1 MRLFFDIFAIRTLH
15 ASDQLHKGWVRR
27 LYFLDKKNSIFTHQ
41 ICHSDVTLKDKITAD
56 MSLNTQIL
64 IAAILGIAF
73 GFLLSVFPQ
82 SSFFTSSLYGLG
94 IISSIFIGLLKMLLI
109 PLIFSSIV
117 VGVSNLQAGGQLGK
131 VWKITV
137 ACCVTTTILALI
149 LGIGCAHLFDVGKGV
164 DIALFQN
171 DMNQYQTPDT
181 LTPTSFFTNF
191 IQNTLI
197 NPFKA
202 FAEGNVLAVVVFALF
217 IGVALVHGGERFK
230 AVRQLAA
237 QFFEIMMLMIRWVMK
252 LAPLGIFALLAKL
265 IATED
270 LSVLSRL
277 AEFAVVVTGTTIFH
291 GAVVLPL
298 LLWIFG
304 KMDPVT
310 FFKGTR
316 AALITAFATSSSSA
330 TMPLSMKCA
339 QENLKVSPATAGF
352 VIPLGTQLNMDGTA
366 LYEAAAALFVAN
378 LIGLDLSLGQ
388 QLIVCLTAMIA
399 SLGAPGIPSAG
410 MVTMIMVLQS
420 VGLPAEAIAILLPI
434 DRLLDTV
441 RTVVNVQGDMMISVV
456 VDRHTRET
464 VTEPNS

>member
-1 MRLFFDIFAIRTLH
+1 MLDSVQLAWHSAKQDDITIYAP
-15 ASDQLHKGWVRR
+15 
-27 LYFLDKKNSIFTHQ
+27 
-41 ICHSDVTLKDKITAD
+41 

-64 IAAILGIAF
+64 VAAILGVLF
-73 GFLLSVFPQ
+73 GFLLNLLPGSAFYDG
-82 SSFFTSSLYGLG
+82 SLYGLS
-94 IISSIFIGLLKMLLI
+94 IASSIFIGLLKMLLI

-117 VGVSNLQAGGQLGK
+117 VGVSNLQASGQLSR
-131 VWKITV
+131 VWKITLL
-137 ACCVTTTILALI
+137 CCVTTTTLALI
-149 LGIGCAHLFDVGKGV
+149 LGLACAHLFEVGKGV
-164 DIALFQN
+164 DVRLFQ
-171 DMNQYQTPDT
+171 DAMSQHQTPDT
-181 LTPTSFFTNF
+181 LTPSSFFTNF

-217 IGVALVHGGERFK
+217 VGVALVKGGEQFRT
-230 AVRQLAA
+230 VRRLSH
-237 QFFEIMMLMIRWVMK
+237 QFFDIMMLMIGWVMK

-270 LSVLSRL
+270 VTVLSRL

-291 GAVVLPL
+291 GLVVLPL
-298 LLWIFG
+298 LLWLFG
-304 KMDPVT
+304 KMNPVT

-330 TMPLSMKCA
+330 TMPLSTKCA
-339 QENLKVSPATAGF
+339 QENLKVRPQTAGF

-366 LYEAAAALFVAN
+366 LYEAAAALFIAN
-378 LIGLDLSLGQ
+378 LMGLDLTLGQ
-388 QLIVCLTAMIA
+388 QLVVCATAMIA

-456 VDRHTRET
+456 VDRYTRDDEIT
-464 VTEPNS
+464 TQS

>member
-1 MRLFFDIFAIRTLH
+1 MSYLQQDC
-15 ASDQLHKGWVRR
+15 QL
-27 LYFLDKKNSIFTHQ
+27 KKNN
-41 ICHSDVTLKDKITAD
+41 AD
-56 MSLNTQIL
+56 MNLNTQIL
-64 IAAILGIAF
+64 IAAILGLAF
-73 GFLLSVFPQ
+73 GFILTLYPDTAFVKH
-82 SSFFTSSLYGLG
+82 SLYGLG
-94 IISSIFIGLLKMLLI
+94 ILSSVFIGLLKMLLV

-117 VGVSNLQAGGQLGK
+117 VGVSNLQAGGQLGP
-131 VWKITV
+131 VWKITFL
-137 ACCVTTTILALI
+137 CCLTTTTLALI
-149 LGIGCAHLFDVGKGV
+149 LGISCAHLFEVGRGI
-164 DIALFQN
+164 DISIFQSSMQN
-171 DMNQYQTPDT
+171 YQAPDS
-181 LTPTSFFTNF
+181 LNPASFFTNF

-202 FAEGNVLAVVVFALF
+202 FSDGNVLAVVVFALF

-230 AVRQLAA
+230 SIRVLSN
-237 QFFEIMMLMIRWVMK
+237 QFFEMMMMLVGWVMK

-265 IATED
+265 MATED
-270 LSVLSRL
+270 VSVLSRL

-304 KMDPVT
+304 RMSPWA

-316 AALITAFATSSSSA
+316 TALITAFATSSSSA

-339 QENLKVSPATAGF
+339 QENLGVRPQTAGF

-378 LIGLDLSLGQ
+378 LVGLDLNLTQ
-388 QLIVCLTAMIA
+388 QIIVCLTAMIA

-456 VDRHTRET
+456 VDRYTKDKDIS
-464 VTEPNS
+464 V

>member
-1 MRLFFDIFAIRTLH
+1 MLDSAQLAWHSAKQDDITIYAP
-15 ASDQLHKGWVRR
+15 
-27 LYFLDKKNSIFTHQ
+27 
-41 ICHSDVTLKDKITAD
+41 

-64 IAAILGIAF
+64 VAAILGVLF
-73 GFLLSVFPQ
+73 GFFLNLLPDSAFYDG
-82 SSFFTSSLYGLG
+82 SLYGLS
-94 IISSIFIGLLKMLLI
+94 IASSIFIGLLKMLLI

-117 VGVSNLQAGGQLGK
+117 VGVSNLQASGQLSR
-131 VWKITV
+131 VWKITLL
-137 ACCVTTTILALI
+137 CCVTTTTLALI
-149 LGIGCAHLFDVGKGV
+149 LGLACAHLFEVGKGV
-164 DIALFQN
+164 DVRLFQ
-171 DMNQYQTPDT
+171 DAMSQHQTPDT
-181 LTPTSFFTNF
+181 LTPSSFFTNF

-217 IGVALVHGGERFK
+217 VGVALVKGGEQFRT
-230 AVRQLAA
+230 VRRLSH
-237 QFFEIMMLMIRWVMK
+237 QFFDIMMLMIGWVMK

-270 LSVLSRL
+270 VTVLSRL

-291 GAVVLPL
+291 GLMVLPL
-298 LLWIFG
+298 LLWLFG
-304 KMDPVT
+304 KMNPVT

-339 QENLKVSPATAGF
+339 QENLKVRPQTAGF

-366 LYEAAAALFVAN
+366 LYEAAAALFIAN
-378 LIGLDLSLGQ
+378 LMGLDLTLGQ
-388 QLIVCLTAMIA
+388 QLVVCATAMIA

-456 VDRHTRET
+456 VDRYTRDDEIAIQ
-464 VTEPNS
+464 S

>member
-1 MRLFFDIFAIRTLH
+1 
-15 ASDQLHKGWVRR
+15 
-27 LYFLDKKNSIFTHQ
+27 
-41 ICHSDVTLKDKITAD
+41 

-64 IAAILGIAF
+64 VAAILGVLF
-73 GFLLSVFPQ
+73 GFLLNLLPGSAFYDG
-82 SSFFTSSLYGLG
+82 SLYGLS
-94 IISSIFIGLLKMLLI
+94 IASSIFIGLLKMLLI

-117 VGVSNLQAGGQLGK
+117 VGVSNLQASGQLSR
-131 VWKITV
+131 VWKITLL
-137 ACCVTTTILALI
+137 CCVTTTTLALI
-149 LGIGCAHLFDVGKGV
+149 LGLACAHLFEVGKGV
-164 DIALFQN
+164 DVRLFQ
-171 DMNQYQTPDT
+171 DAMSQHQTPDT
-181 LTPTSFFTNF
+181 LTPSSFFTNF

-202 FAEGNVLAVVVFALF
+202 FVEGNVLAVVVFALF
-217 IGVALVHGGERFK
+217 VGVALVKGGEQFRT
-230 AVRQLAA
+230 VRRLSH
-237 QFFEIMMLMIRWVMK
+237 QFFDIMMLMIGWVMK

-270 LSVLSRL
+270 VTVLSRL

-291 GAVVLPL
+291 GLVVLPL
-298 LLWIFG
+298 LLWLFG
-304 KMDPVT
+304 KMNPVT

-339 QENLKVSPATAGF
+339 QENLKVRPQTAGF

-366 LYEAAAALFVAN
+366 LYEAAAALFIAN
-378 LIGLDLSLGQ
+378 LMGLDLTLGQ
-388 QLIVCLTAMIA
+388 QLVVCATAMIA

-456 VDRHTRET
+456 VDRYTRDDEIAT
-464 VTEPNS
+464 QS

>member
-1 MRLFFDIFAIRTLH
+1 MI
-15 ASDQLHKGWVRR
+15 K
-27 LYFLDKKNSIFTHQ
+27 
-41 ICHSDVTLKDKITAD
+41 AD
-56 MSLNTQIL
+56 AMSLNTQIL
-64 IAAILGIAF
+64 IAAILGLIA
-73 GFLLSVFPQ
+73 GYVLTLFPGSQ
-82 SSFFTSSLYGLG
+82 FFHAGIYGLS

-117 VGVSNLQAGGQLGK
+117 VGVSNLQAGGQLGR

-137 ACCVTTTILALI
+137 ACCVTTTTLALI
-149 LGIGCAHLFDVGKGV
+149 LGIGSAHLFDVGKGV
-164 DIALFQN
+164 DIAMFQQA
-171 DMNQYQTPDT
+171 MSEHQTPDT
-181 LTPTSFFTNF
+181 LTPTSFLTNF

-217 IGVALVHGGERFK
+217 IGVALVHGGDRFRT
-230 AVRQLAA
+230 VRNLSA
-237 QFFEIMMLMIRWVMK
+237 QFFDIMMLMIGWVMK

-265 IATED
+265 LATED
-270 LSVLSRL
+270 ISVLSRL

-304 KMDPVT
+304 KMDPLT

-330 TMPLSMKCA
+330 TMPLSLKCA
-339 QENLKVSPATAGF
+339 QENLGVRPQTAGF

-366 LYEAAAALFVAN
+366 LYEAAAALFIAN
-378 LIGLDLSLGQ
+378 LMGLDLSLGQ
-388 QLIVCLTAMIA
+388 QVIVCLTAMIA

-456 VDRHTRET
+456 VDRHTREMEQQT
-464 VTEPNS
+464 

>member
-1 MRLFFDIFAIRTLH
+1 
-15 ASDQLHKGWVRR
+15 
-27 LYFLDKKNSIFTHQ
+27 
-41 ICHSDVTLKDKITAD
+41 

-64 IAAILGIAF
+64 IAAILGIGF
-73 GFLLSVFPQ
+73 GFLLNQFPDTQ
-82 SSFFTSSLYGLG
+82 FFEASIYGLG
-94 IISSIFIGLLKMLLI
+94 IASSIFIGLLKMLLV

-117 VGVSNLQAGGQLGK
+117 VGVSNLQAGGQLSRT
-131 VWKITV
+131 WKITL
-137 ACCVTTTILALI
+137 ACSVTTTTLALI
-149 LGIGCAHLFDVGKGV
+149 LGISCAHLFEVGKGV
-164 DIALFQN
+164 DIALFQ
-171 DMNQYQTPDT
+171 DAMNQHQSPDT
-181 LTPTSFFTNF
+181 LTASSFFTNF

-202 FAEGNVLAVVVFALF
+202 FAEGNVLAVVVFALLL
-217 IGVALVHGGERFK
+217 GVALVKGGERFRSIRK
-230 AVRQLAA
+230 LST
-237 QFFEIMMLMIRWVMK
+237 QFFEVMMMMVGWVMK
-252 LAPLGIFALLAKL
+252 LAPIGIFALLAKL
-265 IATED
+265 ISTED
-270 LSVLSRL
+270 ISILSRL
-277 AEFAVVVTGTTIFH
+277 AEFAAVVTGTTIFH

-304 KMDPVT
+304 RMSPIT
-310 FFKGTR
+310 FFRGTR

-339 QENLKVSPATAGF
+339 QENLGVRPQTAGF

-366 LYEAAAALFVAN
+366 LYEAAAALFIAN
-378 LIGLDLSLGQ
+378 LMGLDLSLGQ
-388 QLIVCLTAMIA
+388 QVIVCLTAMIA

-456 VDRHTRET
+456 VDRYTKDMGS
-464 VTEPNS
+464 PS

>member
-1 MRLFFDIFAIRTLH
+1 
-15 ASDQLHKGWVRR
+15 
-27 LYFLDKKNSIFTHQ
+27 
-41 ICHSDVTLKDKITAD
+41 

-64 IAAILGIAF
+64 IAAIFGVIF
-73 GFLLSVFPQ
+73 GFILNLFPGTA
-82 SSFFTSSLYGLG
+82 FLEMSLYGIG
-94 IISSIFIGLLKMLLI
+94 VVSSIFIGLLKMLLI

-117 VGVSNLQAGGQLGK
+117 VGVSNLQAGGQLSR
-131 VWKITV
+131 VWKITL
-137 ACCVTTTILALI
+137 ACCVTTTTLALI
-149 LGIGCAHLFDVGKGV
+149 LGLSCAHLFEVGKGV
-164 DIALFQN
+164 DIAMFQ
-171 DMNQYQTPDT
+171 DAIAAHQTPDT
-181 LTPTSFFTNF
+181 LTPSSFFTNF

-217 IGVALVHGGERFK
+217 IGVALVKGGEKFRT
-230 AVRQLAA
+230 VRKLSQ
-237 QFFEIMMLMIRWVMK
+237 QFFDIMMLMIGWVMK

-270 LSVLSRL
+270 ISVLSRL
-277 AEFAVVVTGTTIFH
+277 AEFAAVVTGTTIFH
-291 GAVVLPL
+291 GLVVLPL

-304 KMDPVT
+304 KMNPMT

-316 AALITAFATSSSSA
+316 VALITAFATSSSSA
-330 TMPLSMKCA
+330 TMPLSLKCA
-339 QENLKVSPATAGF
+339 QENLGVRPQTAGF

-366 LYEAAAALFVAN
+366 LYEAAAALFIAN
-378 LIGLDLSLGQ
+378 LMGLDLTLSQ
-388 QLIVCLTAMIA
+388 QLVVCLKAMIA

-456 VDRHTRET
+456 VDRHTQDLDAPL
-464 VTEPNS
+464 PNLSNPS

>member
-1 MRLFFDIFAIRTLH
+1 
-15 ASDQLHKGWVRR
+15 
-27 LYFLDKKNSIFTHQ
+27 
-41 ICHSDVTLKDKITAD
+41 

-64 IAAILGIAF
+64 LAAILGAAF
-73 GFLLSVFPQ
+73 GFLLNQFPQ
-82 SSFFTSSLYGLG
+82 TQFFEFSLYGLG
-94 IISSIFIGLLKMLLI
+94 IAGSVFIGLLKMLLI

-117 VGVSNLQAGGQLGK
+117 VGVSNLQAGGQLSR
-131 VWKITV
+131 VWKITL
-137 ACCVTTTILALI
+137 ACCVTTTTLALI
-149 LGIGCAHLFDVGKGV
+149 LGLACAHIFQVGKGV
-164 DIALFQN
+164 DIMLFQ
-171 DMNQYQTPDT
+171 DAMNQHQTPDT
-181 LTPTSFFTNF
+181 LTPASFFTNF

-217 IGVALVHGGERFK
+217 IGAALVKGGDKFRS
-230 AVRQLAA
+230 VRKLSQ
-237 QFFEIMMLMIRWVMK
+237 QFFDIMMLMIGWVMK

-265 IATED
+265 ISTED
-270 LSVLSRL
+270 ISVLSRL
-277 AEFAVVVTGTTIFH
+277 AEFAAVVTGTTIFH

-304 KMDPVT
+304 RMNPVA
-310 FFKGTR
+310 FFKGAR

-330 TMPLSMKCA
+330 AMPLSMKCA
-339 QENLKVSPATAGF
+339 QENLGVRPQTAGF

-366 LYEAAAALFVAN
+366 LYEAAAALFIAN
-378 LIGLDLSLGQ
+378 LMGLDLTLGQ
-388 QLIVCLTAMIA
+388 QLVVCATAMIA

-456 VDRHTRET
+456 VDRHTQDAGA
-464 VTEPNS
+464 PASSS

>member
-1 MRLFFDIFAIRTLH
+1 
-15 ASDQLHKGWVRR
+15 
-27 LYFLDKKNSIFTHQ
+27 
-41 ICHSDVTLKDKITAD
+41 
-56 MSLNTQIL
+56 MSLNTQIF
-64 IAAILGIAF
+64 IAAICGVVF
-73 GFLLSVFPQ
+73 GFILNLVPNTG
-82 SSFFTSSLYGLG
+82 FFDGSLYGLSLL
-94 IISSIFIGLLKMLLI
+94 SSIFIGLLKMLLI

-117 VGVSNLQAGGQLGK
+117 VGVSNLQAGGQLGR
-131 VWKITV
+131 VWKITL
-137 ACCVTTTILALI
+137 ACCVTTTTLALI
-149 LGIGCAHLFDVGKGV
+149 LGLACAHLFDVGQGV
-164 DIALFQN
+164 DIVMFQ
-171 DMNQYQTPDT
+171 DAMNNHQTPDT
-181 LTPTSFFTNF
+181 LTPSSFFTNF

-202 FAEGNVLAVVVFALF
+202 FSEGNVLAVVVFALF
-217 IGVALVHGGERFK
+217 IGVALVKGGEAFGT
-230 AVRQLAA
+230 VRKLSV
-237 QFFEIMMLMIRWVMK
+237 QFFDIMMLMITWVMK

-270 LSVLSRL
+270 ISVLSRL
-277 AEFAVVVTGTTIFH
+277 AEFAAVVTGTTIFH
-291 GAVVLPL
+291 GLVVLPL

-304 KMDPVT
+304 KMNPLT

-339 QENLKVSPATAGF
+339 QENLGVRPQTAGF

-366 LYEAAAALFVAN
+366 LYEAAAALFIAN
-378 LIGLDLSLGQ
+378 LMGLDLTIGQ
-388 QLIVCLTAMIA
+388 QLIVCATAMIA

-456 VDRHTRET
+456 VDRYTREAEIQQT
-464 VTEPNS
+464 TS

>member
-1 MRLFFDIFAIRTLH
+1 
-15 ASDQLHKGWVRR
+15 
-27 LYFLDKKNSIFTHQ
+27 
-41 ICHSDVTLKDKITAD
+41 

-64 IAAILGIAF
+64 LAAILGAAF
-73 GFLLSVFPQ
+73 GFLLNQFPQ
-82 SSFFTSSLYGLG
+82 TQFFELSLYGLG
-94 IISSIFIGLLKMLLI
+94 IAGSVFIGLLKMLLI

-117 VGVSNLQAGGQLGK
+117 VGVSNLQAGGQLSRM
-131 VWKITV
+131 WKITL
-137 ACCVTTTILALI
+137 ACCVTTTTLALL
-149 LGIGCAHLFDVGKGV
+149 LGLACAHIFQVGKGV
-164 DIALFQN
+164 DIMLFQ
-171 DMNQYQTPDT
+171 DAMNQHQTPDT
-181 LTPTSFFTNF
+181 LTPASFFTNF

-217 IGVALVHGGERFK
+217 IGAALVKGGDKFRS
-230 AVRQLAA
+230 VRKLSQ
-237 QFFEIMMLMIRWVMK
+237 QFFDIMMLMIGWVMK

-265 IATED
+265 ISTED
-270 LSVLSRL
+270 ISVLSRL
-277 AEFAVVVTGTTIFH
+277 AEFAAVVTGTTIFH

-304 KMDPVT
+304 RMNPVA
-310 FFKGTR
+310 FFKGAR

-330 TMPLSMKCA
+330 AMPLSMKCA
-339 QENLKVSPATAGF
+339 QENLGVRPQTAGF

-366 LYEAAAALFVAN
+366 LYEAAAALFIAN
-378 LIGLDLSLGQ
+378 LMGLDLTLGQ
-388 QLIVCLTAMIA
+388 QLVVCATAMIA

-456 VDRHTRET
+456 VDRHTRDADA
-464 VTEPNS
+464 PASAS

>member
-1 MRLFFDIFAIRTLH
+1 MLDSA
-15 ASDQLHKGWVRR
+15 QLAW
-27 LYFLDKKNSIFTHQ
+27 
-41 ICHSDVTLKDKITAD
+41 HSAKQDNITIYAP

-64 IAAILGIAF
+64 VAAILGVLF
-73 GFLLSVFPQ
+73 GFLLNLLPGSAFYDG
-82 SSFFTSSLYGLG
+82 SLYGLS
-94 IISSIFIGLLKMLLI
+94 IASSIFIGLLKMLLI

-117 VGVSNLQAGGQLGK
+117 VGVSNLQASGQLSR
-131 VWKITV
+131 VWKITLL
-137 ACCVTTTILALI
+137 CCVTTTTLALI
-149 LGIGCAHLFDVGKGV
+149 LGLACAHLFEVGKGV
-164 DIALFQN
+164 DVRLFQ
-171 DMNQYQTPDT
+171 DAMSQHQTPDT
-181 LTPTSFFTNF
+181 LTPSSFFTNF

-217 IGVALVHGGERFK
+217 VGVALVKGGEQFRT
-230 AVRQLAA
+230 VRRLSH
-237 QFFEIMMLMIRWVMK
+237 QFFDIMMLMIGWVMK

-270 LSVLSRL
+270 VTVLSRL

-291 GAVVLPL
+291 GLVVLPL
-298 LLWIFG
+298 LLWLFA
-304 KMDPVT
+304 KMNPVT

-339 QENLKVSPATAGF
+339 QENLKVRPQTAGF

-366 LYEAAAALFVAN
+366 LYEAAAALFIAN
-378 LIGLDLSLGQ
+378 LMGLDLTLGQ
-388 QLIVCLTAMIA
+388 QLVVCATAMIA

-456 VDRHTRET
+456 VDRYTRDNEIT
-464 VTEPNS
+464 TQS

>member
-1 MRLFFDIFAIRTLH
+1 MSYLQQDC
-15 ASDQLHKGWVRR
+15 QL
-27 LYFLDKKNSIFTHQ
+27 KKNN
-41 ICHSDVTLKDKITAD
+41 AD
-56 MSLNTQIL
+56 MNLNTQIL
-64 IAAILGIAF
+64 IAAILGLAF
-73 GFLLSVFPQ
+73 GFILTLYPDTAFVKH
-82 SSFFTSSLYGLG
+82 SLYGLG
-94 IISSIFIGLLKMLLI
+94 ILSSVFIGLLKMLLV

-117 VGVSNLQAGGQLGK
+117 VGVSNLQAGGQLGP
-131 VWKITV
+131 VWKITFL
-137 ACCVTTTILALI
+137 CCLTTTTLALI
-149 LGIGCAHLFDVGKGV
+149 LGISCAHLFEVGRGI
-164 DIALFQN
+164 DISIFQSSMQN
-171 DMNQYQTPDT
+171 YQAPDS
-181 LTPTSFFTNF
+181 LNPASFFTNF

-202 FAEGNVLAVVVFALF
+202 FSDGNVLAVVVFALF
-217 IGVALVHGGERFK
+217 VGVALVHGGERFK
-230 AVRQLAA
+230 SIRVLSNL
-237 QFFEIMMLMIRWVMK
+237 FFEMMMMLVGWVMK

-265 IATED
+265 MATED
-270 LSVLSRL
+270 VSVLSRL

-304 KMDPVT
+304 HMSPWA

-316 AALITAFATSSSSA
+316 TALITAFATSSSSA

-339 QENLKVSPATAGF
+339 QENLGVRPQTAGF

-378 LIGLDLSLGQ
+378 LVGLDLNLTQ
-388 QLIVCLTAMIA
+388 QIIVCLTAMIA

-456 VDRHTRET
+456 VDRYTKDKDIS
-464 VTEPNS
+464 V

>member
-1 MRLFFDIFAIRTLH
+1 
-15 ASDQLHKGWVRR
+15 
-27 LYFLDKKNSIFTHQ
+27 
-41 ICHSDVTLKDKITAD
+41 

-64 IAAILGIAF
+64 VAAILGVLF
-73 GFLLSVFPQ
+73 GFLLNLLPGSAFYDG
-82 SSFFTSSLYGLG
+82 SLYGLS
-94 IISSIFIGLLKMLLI
+94 IASSIFIGLLKMLLI

-117 VGVSNLQAGGQLGK
+117 VGVSNLQASGQLSR
-131 VWKITV
+131 VWKITLL
-137 ACCVTTTILALI
+137 CCVTTTTLALI
-149 LGIGCAHLFDVGKGV
+149 LGLACAHLFEVGKGV
-164 DIALFQN
+164 DVRLFQ
-171 DMNQYQTPDT
+171 DAMSQHQTPDT
-181 LTPTSFFTNF
+181 LTPSSFFTNF

-217 IGVALVHGGERFK
+217 VGVALVKGGEQFRT
-230 AVRQLAA
+230 VRRLSH
-237 QFFEIMMLMIRWVMK
+237 QFFDIMMLMIGWVMK

-270 LSVLSRL
+270 VTVLSRL

-291 GAVVLPL
+291 GLVVLPL
-298 LLWIFG
+298 LLWLFG
-304 KMDPVT
+304 KMNPVT

-339 QENLKVSPATAGF
+339 QENLKVRPQTAGF

-366 LYEAAAALFVAN
+366 LYEAAAALFIAN
-378 LIGLDLSLGQ
+378 LMGLDLTLGQ
-388 QLIVCLTAMIA
+388 QLVVCATAMIA

-456 VDRHTRET
+456 VDRYTRDDEIT
-464 VTEPNS
+464 TQS

>member
-1 MRLFFDIFAIRTLH
+1 
-15 ASDQLHKGWVRR
+15 
-27 LYFLDKKNSIFTHQ
+27 
-41 ICHSDVTLKDKITAD
+41 

-73 GFLLSVFPQ
+73 GFLLNQFPNTQ
-82 SSFFTSSLYGLG
+82 FFEASIYGLG
-94 IISSIFIGLLKMLLI
+94 ITSSIFIGLLKMLLV

-117 VGVSNLQAGGQLGK
+117 VGVSNLQASGQLSRT
-131 VWKITV
+131 WKITL
-137 ACCVTTTILALI
+137 ACCVTTTTLALI
-149 LGIGCAHLFDVGKGV
+149 LGISCAHLFEVGKGV
-164 DIALFQN
+164 DIALFQ
-171 DMNQYQTPDT
+171 DAMNQHQTPDT
-181 LTPTSFFTNF
+181 LTASSFFTNF

-202 FAEGNVLAVVVFALF
+202 FAEGNVLAVVVFALLL
-217 IGVALVHGGERFK
+217 GVALVKGGERFK
-230 AVRQLAA
+230 SIRQLST
-237 QFFEIMMLMIRWVMK
+237 QFFEVMMMMVGWVMK

-265 IATED
+265 ISTED
-270 LSVLSRL
+270 ISILSRL
-277 AEFAVVVTGTTIFH
+277 AEFAAVVTGTTIFH

-304 KMDPVT
+304 RMSPIT

-316 AALITAFATSSSSA
+316 TALITAFATSSSSA

-339 QENLKVSPATAGF
+339 QENLGVRPQTAGF

-366 LYEAAAALFVAN
+366 LYEAAAALFIAN
-378 LIGLDLSLGQ
+378 LMGLDLSLGQ
-388 QLIVCLTAMIA
+388 QVIVCLTAMIA

-456 VDRHTRET
+456 VDRYTKDIGS
-464 VTEPNS
+464 PS

>member
-1 MRLFFDIFAIRTLH
+1 MTM
-15 ASDQLHKGWVRR
+15 
-27 LYFLDKKNSIFTHQ
+27 N
-41 ICHSDVTLKDKITAD
+41 
-56 MSLNTQIL
+56 LNTQIL
-64 IAAILGIAF
+64 IAAILGVAF
-73 GFLLSVFPQ
+73 GFLLNQFPQ
-82 SSFFTSSLYGLG
+82 TAFFDHSIYGLS
-94 IISSIFIGLLKMLLI
+94 ILSSIFIGLLKMLLV

-117 VGVSNLQAGGQLGK
+117 VGVSNLLSGGQLSRT
-131 VWKITV
+131 WKITLL
-137 ACCVTTTILALI
+137 CCVTTTTLALI
-149 LGIGCAHLFDVGKGV
+149 LGIGAAHLFGVGQGV
-164 DIALFQN
+164 DIAMFQ
-171 DMNQYQTPDT
+171 DAMNEHQTPDT
-181 LTPTSFFTNF
+181 LTPSAFFTNF

-202 FAEGNVLAVVVFALF
+202 FSDGNVLAVVVFALML
-217 IGVALVHGGERFK
+217 GVALVKGGERFNSIK
-230 AVRQLAA
+230 KLST
-237 QFFEIMMLMIRWVMK
+237 QFFEVMMMLVGWVMK
-252 LAPLGIFALLAKL
+252 LAPIGIFALLAKL
-265 IATED
+265 VSTED
-270 LSVLSRL
+270 ISILSRL
-277 AEFAVVVTGTTIFH
+277 AEFAAVVTGTTIFH

-304 KMDPVT
+304 KMSPIT

-316 AALITAFATSSSSA
+316 TALITAFATSSSSA

-339 QENLKVSPATAGF
+339 QENLGVRPQVAGF

-366 LYEAAAALFVAN
+366 LYEAAAALFIAN
-378 LIGLDLSLGQ
+378 LMGLDLSIGQ

-456 VDRHTRET
+456 VDRHTRN
-464 VTEPNS
+464 VVNN

>member
-1 MRLFFDIFAIRTLH
+1 
-15 ASDQLHKGWVRR
+15 
-27 LYFLDKKNSIFTHQ
+27 
-41 ICHSDVTLKDKITAD
+41 

-64 IAAILGIAF
+64 LAAILGAAF
-73 GFLLSVFPQ
+73 GFLLNQFPQ
-82 SSFFTSSLYGLG
+82 TQFFEFSLYGLG
-94 IISSIFIGLLKMLLI
+94 IAGSVFIGLLKMLLI

-117 VGVSNLQAGGQLGK
+117 VGVSNLQAGGQLSR
-131 VWKITV
+131 VWKITL
-137 ACCVTTTILALI
+137 ACCVTTTTLALI
-149 LGIGCAHLFDVGKGV
+149 LGLACAHIFQVGKGV
-164 DIALFQN
+164 DIMMFQ
-171 DMNQYQTPDT
+171 DAMNQHQTPDT
-181 LTPTSFFTNF
+181 LTPASFFSNF

-217 IGVALVHGGERFK
+217 IGAALVKGGDKFRS
-230 AVRQLAA
+230 VRKLSQ
-237 QFFEIMMLMIRWVMK
+237 QFFDIMMLMIGWVMK

-265 IATED
+265 ISTED
-270 LSVLSRL
+270 ISVLSRL
-277 AEFAVVVTGTTIFH
+277 AEFAAVVTGTTIFH

-298 LLWIFG
+298 LLWVFG
-304 KMDPVT
+304 KMNPVA
-310 FFKGTR
+310 FFKGAR

-330 TMPLSMKCA
+330 AMPLSMKCA
-339 QENLKVSPATAGF
+339 QENLGVRPQTAGF

-366 LYEAAAALFVAN
+366 LYEAAAALFIAN
-378 LIGLDLSLGQ
+378 LMGLDLTLGQ
-388 QLIVCLTAMIA
+388 QLVVCATAMIA

-456 VDRHTRET
+456 VDRHTQDADA
-464 VTEPNS
+464 PASSS

>member
-1 MRLFFDIFAIRTLH
+1 MLDSAQLAWHSAKQDDITIYAP
-15 ASDQLHKGWVRR
+15 
-27 LYFLDKKNSIFTHQ
+27 
-41 ICHSDVTLKDKITAD
+41 

-64 IAAILGIAF
+64 VAAILGVLF
-73 GFLLSVFPQ
+73 GFFLNLLPDSAFYDG
-82 SSFFTSSLYGLG
+82 SLYGLS
-94 IISSIFIGLLKMLLI
+94 IASSIFIGLLKMLLI

-117 VGVSNLQAGGQLGK
+117 VGVSNLQASGQLSR
-131 VWKITV
+131 VWKITLL
-137 ACCVTTTILALI
+137 CCVTTTTLALI
-149 LGIGCAHLFDVGKGV
+149 LGLACAHLFEVGKGV
-164 DIALFQN
+164 DVRLFQ
-171 DMNQYQTPDT
+171 DAMSQHQTPDT
-181 LTPTSFFTNF
+181 LTPSSFFTNF

-217 IGVALVHGGERFK
+217 VGVALVKGGEQFRT
-230 AVRQLAA
+230 VRRLSH
-237 QFFEIMMLMIRWVMK
+237 QFFDIMMLMIGWVMK

-270 LSVLSRL
+270 VTVLSRL

-291 GAVVLPL
+291 GLVVLPL
-298 LLWIFG
+298 LLWLFG
-304 KMDPVT
+304 KMNPVT

-339 QENLKVSPATAGF
+339 QENLKVRPQTAGF

-366 LYEAAAALFVAN
+366 LYEAAAALFIAN
-378 LIGLDLSLGQ
+378 LMGLDLNLGQ
-388 QLIVCLTAMIA
+388 QLVVCATAMIA

-456 VDRHTRET
+456 VDRYTRDDEIAIQ
-464 VTEPNS
+464 S

>member
-1 MRLFFDIFAIRTLH
+1 
-15 ASDQLHKGWVRR
+15 
-27 LYFLDKKNSIFTHQ
+27 
-41 ICHSDVTLKDKITAD
+41 

-64 IAAILGIAF
+64 VAAILGGIF
-73 GFLLSVFPQ
+73 GFLLNLYPESD
-82 SSFFTSSLYGLG
+82 FFSGSLYGLS
-94 IISSIFIGLLKMLLI
+94 IVSSVFIGLLKMLLI

-117 VGVSNLQAGGQLGK
+117 VGVSNLQSGGQLSRT
-131 VWKITV
+131 WKITL
-137 ACCVTTTILALI
+137 ACCVTTTTIALI
-149 LGIGCAHLFDVGKGV
+149 LGIGAAHLFDVGKGV
-164 DIALFQN
+164 DIALFQ
-171 DMNQYQTPDT
+171 DAMQQHQSPDT
-181 LTPTSFFTNF
+181 LTPSSFFTNF

-202 FAEGNVLAVVVFALF
+202 FAEGNVLAVVVFALLL
-217 IGVALVHGGERFK
+217 GVALVQGGEK
-230 AVRQLAA
+230 YAGIKQLSQ
-237 QFFEIMMLMIRWVMK
+237 QFFDIMMLMVGWVMK

-270 LSVLSRL
+270 ISILSRL
-277 AEFAVVVTGTTIFH
+277 AEFAAVVTGTTIFH
-291 GAVVLPL
+291 GLVVLPL

-304 KMDPVT
+304 RMNPIT

-316 AALITAFATSSSSA
+316 VGLITAFATSSSSA

-339 QENLKVSPATAGF
+339 QENLGVRPQTAGF

-366 LYEAAAALFVAN
+366 LYEAAAALFIAN
-378 LIGLDLSLGQ
+378 LMGLDLTLSQ
-388 QLIVCLTAMIA
+388 QIIVCLTAMIA

-456 VDRHTRET
+456 VDRHTRRLEEHLLD
-464 VTEPNS
+464 EPSHNI

>member
-1 MRLFFDIFAIRTLH
+1 
-15 ASDQLHKGWVRR
+15 
-27 LYFLDKKNSIFTHQ
+27 
-41 ICHSDVTLKDKITAD
+41 

-64 IAAILGIAF
+64 LAAILGVAF
-73 GFLLSVFPQ
+73 GFILNLFPDTQFLSA
-82 SSFFTSSLYGLG
+82 SLYGLG
-94 IISSIFIGLLKMLLI
+94 IASSIFIGLLKMLLV

-117 VGVSNLQAGGQLGK
+117 VGVSNLQAGGQLSRT
-131 VWKITV
+131 WKITL
-137 ACCVTTTILALI
+137 ACCVTTTTLALI
-149 LGIGCAHLFDVGKGV
+149 LGLACAHLFKVGQGV
-164 DIALFQN
+164 DIVMFQ
-171 DMNQYQTPDT
+171 DAMNQHQTPDT
-181 LTPTSFFTNF
+181 LTPGSFFTNF

-202 FAEGNVLAVVVFALF
+202 FSEGNVLAVVVFSLF
-217 IGVALVHGGERFK
+217 LGVALVKGGEKFRS
-230 AVRQLAA
+230 VRKLSQ
-237 QFFEIMMLMIRWVMK
+237 QFFDIMMMMIGWVMK
-252 LAPLGIFALLAKL
+252 LAPIGIFALLAKL

-270 LSVLSRL
+270 ISVLSRL
-277 AEFAVVVTGTTIFH
+277 AEFAAVVTGTTIFH
-291 GAVVLPL
+291 GVVVLPL
-298 LLWIFG
+298 LLWVFG
-304 KMDPVT
+304 KMNPIT

-339 QENLKVSPATAGF
+339 QENLGVRPQTAGF

-366 LYEAAAALFVAN
+366 LYEAAAALFIAN
-378 LIGLDLSLGQ
+378 LMGLDLTLGQ
-388 QLIVCLTAMIA
+388 QLIVCATAMIA

-456 VDRHTRET
+456 VDRHTRDLDT
-464 VTEPNS
+464 PIHSN

>member
-1 MRLFFDIFAIRTLH
+1 M
-15 ASDQLHKGWVRR
+15 
-27 LYFLDKKNSIFTHQ
+27 N
-41 ICHSDVTLKDKITAD
+41 
-56 MSLNTQIL
+56 LNTQIL
-64 IAAILGIAF
+64 IAAILGVAF
-73 GFLLSVFPQ
+73 GFLLNQFPQ
-82 SSFFTSSLYGLG
+82 TAFFDHSIYGLS
-94 IISSIFIGLLKMLLI
+94 ILSSIFIGLLKMLLV

-117 VGVSNLQAGGQLGK
+117 VGVSNLQSGGQLSRT
-131 VWKITV
+131 WKITLL
-137 ACCVTTTILALI
+137 CCVTTTTLALI
-149 LGIGCAHLFDVGKGV
+149 LGIGAAHLFGVGQGV
-164 DIALFQN
+164 DIAMLQ
-171 DMNQYQTPDT
+171 DAMNEHQTPDT
-181 LTPTSFFTNF
+181 LTPSAFFTNF

-202 FAEGNVLAVVVFALF
+202 FSDGNVLAVVVFALML
-217 IGVALVHGGERFK
+217 GVALVKGGERFK
-230 AVRQLAA
+230 SIKKLST
-237 QFFEIMMLMIRWVMK
+237 QFFEVMMMLVGWVMK
-252 LAPLGIFALLAKL
+252 LAPIGIFALLAKL
-265 IATED
+265 VSTED
-270 LSVLSRL
+270 ISILSRL
-277 AEFAVVVTGTTIFH
+277 AEFAAVVTGTTIFH

-304 KMDPVT
+304 KMSPIT

-316 AALITAFATSSSSA
+316 TALITAFATSSSSA

-339 QENLKVSPATAGF
+339 QENLGVRPQVAGF

-366 LYEAAAALFVAN
+366 LYEAAAALFIAN
-378 LIGLDLSLGQ
+378 LMGLDLSIGQ

-456 VDRHTRET
+456 VDRHTRN
-464 VTEPNS
+464 VVNN